1 MKYHLFIKLFLIQAI
16 ISSPVDANS
25 IKLGLGSCLDQD
37 FPQPIWNS
45 IEKENLNYFIFLG
58 DNVYGDSPDGSLDRL
73 KSAYQNQKSLLP
85 AFLDDIN
92 ILSIWDDHD
101 YGLNDGGRDYIF
113 KKESQK
119 MFLNFWEIPKDD
131 IRSKQEGIYFSE
143 DKTFF
148 DKKFKFIFLDTRYF
162 RSELLGLKGKYA
174 KNESPNSTMLGINQW
189 EWLEKELDE
198 YFDFLIIFSSIQIIP
213 QDHGFEKWSNFPN
226 ERIKFFSMIDKYINK
241 TLLVSGDRHRGGIYK
256 KNGFFEIT
264 ASSLNKPGSL
274 FFETDKYLLG
284 KTYRQEN
291 YGVIEISKNNIDVI
305 LKDKAG
311 KILNSIVLEY

>member
-16 ISSPVDANS
+16 ISSPVEANS

-58 DNVYGDSPDGSLDRL
+58 DNVYGDSPDGKLDKL
-73 KSAYQNQKSLLP
+73 KYAYKKQESLLP
-85 AFLDDIN
+85 NFLNDIN
-92 ILSIWDDHD
+92 VLSIWDDHD
-101 YGLNDGGRDYIF
+101 YGLNDGGGSYSL

-119 MFLNFWEIPKDD
+119 MFLDFWEIPSDD
-131 IRSKQEGIYFSE
+131 MRSSREGIYFSQN
-143 DKTFF
+143 KTFF
-148 DKKFKFIFLDTRYF
+148 NKKFKLIFLDTRYF
-162 RSELLGLKGKYA
+162 RSPLVGPKGKYL
-174 KNESPNSTMLGINQW
+174 KNKSPDSTILGINQW
-189 EWLEKELDE
+189 DWLEKELDE

-213 QDHGFEKWSNFPN
+213 EDHGFEKWGNFPN
-226 ERIKFFSMIDKYINK
+226 DRNKFFSLLEKNVNK
-241 TLLVSGDRHRGGIYK
+241 TVLVSGDRHLGGIYK
-256 KNGFFEIT
+256 KDGFIEIT

-291 YGVIEISKNNIDVI
+291 YGIIEIFESSIELKLKNK
-305 LKDKAG
+305 LG
-311 KILNSIVLEY
+311 KTLNSLSIKY

>member
-16 ISSPVDANS
+16 ISSPIEADL

-119 MFLNFWEIPKDD
+119 MFLNFWEIPEDD

-189 EWLEKELDE
+189 EWLEKELDG

-305 LKDKAG
+305 LKDKAS

>member
-16 ISSPVDANS
+16 ISSPVEANS

-58 DNVYGDSPDGSLDRL
+58 DNVYGDSPDGKLDKL
-73 KSAYQNQKSLLP
+73 KYAYKKQESLLP
-85 AFLDDIN
+85 NFLNDIN
-92 ILSIWDDHD
+92 VLSIWDDHD
-101 YGLNDGGRDYIF
+101 YGLNDGGGSYSL

-119 MFLNFWEIPKDD
+119 MFLDFWEIPSYDM
-131 IRSKQEGIYFSE
+131 RSSREGIYFSQN
-143 DKTFF
+143 KTFF
-148 DKKFKFIFLDTRYF
+148 NKKFKLIFLDTRYF
-162 RSELLGLKGKYA
+162 RSPLVGPKGKYLQN
-174 KNESPNSTMLGINQW
+174 KSIDSTILGINQW
-189 EWLEKELDE
+189 DWLEKELDE

-213 QDHGFEKWSNFPN
+213 EDHGFEKWGNFPN
-226 ERIKFFSMIDKYINK
+226 DRNKFFSLLEKNVNK
-241 TLLVSGDRHRGGIYK
+241 TLLVSGDRHLGGIYEK
-256 KNGFFEIT
+256 DGFFEIT

-291 YGVIEISKNNIDVI
+291 YGIIEIFESNIELKLKNK
-305 LKDKAG
+305 LG
-311 KILNSIVLEY
+311 KTLNSLSINY

>member
-16 ISSPVDANS
+16 ISSPIEADL

-119 MFLNFWEIPKDD
+119 MFLNFWEIPEDD

-189 EWLEKELDE
+189 EWLEKELDG
-198 YFDFLIIFSSIQIIP
+198 YLDFLIIFSSIQIIP

>member
-58 DNVYGDSPDGSLDRL
+58 DNVYGDSPDGKLDKL
-73 KSAYQNQKSLLP
+73 KYAYKKQESLLP
-85 AFLDDIN
+85 NFLNDIN
-92 ILSIWDDHD
+92 VLSIWDDHD
-101 YGLNDGGRDYIF
+101 YGLNDGGGSYSL

-119 MFLNFWEIPKDD
+119 MFLDFWEIPSDD
-131 IRSKQEGIYFSE
+131 MRSSREGIYFSQN
-143 DKTFF
+143 KTFF
-148 DKKFKFIFLDTRYF
+148 NKKFKLIFLDTRYF
-162 RSELLGLKGKYA
+162 RSPLVGPKGKYL
-174 KNESPNSTMLGINQW
+174 KNKSPDSTILGINQW
-189 EWLEKELDE
+189 DWLEKELDE

-213 QDHGFEKWSNFPN
+213 EDHGFEKWGNFPN
-226 ERIKFFSMIDKYINK
+226 DRNKFFSLLEKNVNK
-241 TLLVSGDRHRGGIYK
+241 TVLVSGDRHLGGIYK
-256 KNGFFEIT
+256 KDGFIEIT

-291 YGVIEISKNNIDVI
+291 YGIIEIFESSIELKLKNK
-305 LKDKAG
+305 LG
-311 KILNSIVLEY
+311 KTLNSLSIKY

>member
-1 MKYHLFIKLFLIQAI
+1 LKYHLFIKLFLIHAI
-16 ISSPVDANS
+16 ISSPIEADL

-189 EWLEKELDE
+189 EWLEKELDG